1 MNNEKKEREPLEKKI
16 IYPPF
21 ETIEEQE
28 KAEEKIRLECEKA
41 EEERER
47 EELTN
52 KLNESLKKIESY
64 EESEK
69 QWLIELFME
78 LGIYQ

>member
-1 MNNEKKEREPLEKKI
+1 MNNEKEREPWERRI

-28 KAEEKIRLECEKA
+28 REEEKIRLECEKA

-47 EELTN
+47 DELTK